1 MIAQVGRRT
10 ILNTPEIQMPHP
22 CGAFHPLLAFPT
34 GHSSPFFHSIRGLF
48 PLARHHSKR
57 RSLLIFKLLIFNLFE
72 FFFAFDIIHPAGRV

>member
-34 GHSSPFFHSIRGLF
+34 GHSSPFCYSSGGFTT
-48 PLARHHSKR
+48 
-57 RSLLIFKLLIFNLFE
+57 LLGTIPSDDRF
-72 FFFAFDIIHPAGRV
+72 